1 MDQFVGEGNSCMV
14 EQAKGALMLR
24 YGIGAPESL
33 AVLDRWSH
41 EAGIPVE
48 EVARTLVHGICL
60 GQVDVGAE
68 ATVRWLE
75 QRLRRE
81 VGDVREPDAPPASR
95 PRGRSVTPTG
105 PRSGGRV
112 GTAAGATAGSA
123 KGEGAVQGTVPT
135 PTRAVVGPRQWRY
148 SSAVHAARVLHS
160 R

>member
-1 MDQFVGEGNSCMV
+1 MYQFVGEGNSCMV

-48 EVARTLVHGICL
+48 EVARMLVHGICL
-60 GQVDVGAE
+60 GQVDVGTE

-81 VGDVREPDAPPASR
+81 VGDVREPGREVARAHVR
-95 PRGRSVTPTG
+95 PGG
-105 PRSGGRV
+105 PSGGRT
-112 GTAAGATAGSA
+112 GTAAGATTGSA
-123 KGEGAVQGTVPT
+123 TGEGAVQGTVPA

-148 SSAVHAARVLHS
+148 SSAVHAARVLHG